1 MTDDPLFFV
10 LVFSSED
17 AGENRIEVA
26 VKALSEQHVISLAS
40 HFAEDG
46 RGAIAISQSGDHL
59 VAGGDNVEIVARF
72 GDVPEGWTFG
82 RTPITSKEHASL
94 PVSTRSDTL
103 GMAQSL
109 GTLIATQAQ
118 ILREGSMLS
127 RAIASLVIIALA
139 VGGGSLVA
147 LAKGEQRE
155 ARLVEMARPACSH
168 SGIENK
174 ELRGLVKQELRT
186 GLSKQHVLYA
196 VLDLCQANLRES

>member
-46 RGAIAISQSGDHL
+46 RGAIAISQSGDQ
-59 VAGGDNVEIVARF
+59 GDNVEIVARF